1 MRNRTTI
8 ILAAGVL
15 TLGLSSGPALADAC
29 SGHGHAAGSII
40 GAVGGGL
47 IGNAMTH
54 GNAVG
59 TVGGAV
65 AGGFAGNAI
74 ARNIDCNRGRHYDN
88 RVSAYYYYDR
98 HGNRIYE
105 DRDGRY
111 YDERDYYRRRDE
123 DYRRHRDYER
133 HHDDDDDYR

>member
-1 MRNRTTI
+1 MARRLPIT
-8 ILAAGVL
+8 LAAL
-15 TLGLSSGPALADAC
+15 LALGLSSGSALADAC
-29 SGHGHAAGSII
+29 SGHGHAAGSVL

-47 IGNAMTH
+47 IGNAITH
-54 GNAVG
+54 GDAAG

-65 AGGFAGNAI
+65 AGGLAGNAI
-74 ARNIDCNRGRHYDN
+74 ARDIDCNRGRHYDQ

-98 HGNRIYE
+98 HGNRMYE

-111 YDERDYYRRRDE
+111 YEQRDYYRRHDE
-123 DYRRHRDYER
+123 DYDRHGHHRR